1 MVIVTPLDQPRSV
14 LAFEVRSC
22 VSDRYDMYIGSK
34 KRYFVVQSW
43 TIAGAIS
50 VRIIAGHNFTS
61 NNFTYDGIIAG
72 HNSTCNNFT
81 YDGIIAG
88 HNSTGNNSMG
98 GIILRRI
105 IIP

>member
-14 LAFEVRSC
+14 LAFEGLSR
-22 VSDRYDMYIGSK
+22 VSDWYDMYIGSEL
-34 KRYFVVQSW
+34 RYFVVHSYV
-43 TIAGAIS
+43 G
-50 VRIIAGHNFTS
+50 IIVGHNSTS
-61 NNFTYDGIIAG
+61 HNSTYVGIIAG

-88 HNSTGNNSMG
+88 HNSMGNNSMG

-105 IIP
+105 IIR